1 MALQSQRDCILQPR
15 VAESARLPWE
25 EGSLA
30 VNPNGVAA
38 SGEAR
43 WSQPLWGRGLR
54 TMSTQGSSRL
64 ATLICSLNMISWC
77 ALMLGS
83 SFSPTRTWECFSLRC
98 STPASVASRSGTAQ
112 REAAGNTSLRQ
123 ARRPLRFY
131 PHLVTAFLSIS
142 CFSCAGKNM
151 RPPPLRKG
159 RSAACASSC
168 NPRTAFGQSVAQPEP
183 RTPGAPNSNGC
194 RSGGQDRQLV

>member
-1 MALQSQRDCILQPR
+1 MAQLKGLCPLSAIEPQPHH
-15 VAESARLPWE
+15 L
-25 EGSLA
+25 GLA
-30 VNPNGVAA
+30 DTTRF
-38 SGEAR
+38 S
-43 WSQPLWGRGLR
+43 
-54 TMSTQGSSRL
+54 QGSSRL
-64 ATLICSLNMISWC
+64 ATLICSLYMIYLRSS
-77 ALMLGS
+77 ALRQSLS
-83 SFSPTRTWECFSLRC
+83 STAPWECFSLRR
-98 STPASVASRSGTAQ
+98 STEASVASRSGTAQ